1 MNAVQER
8 FIELFIA
15 GQYRPLSQSEVKE
28 FLESYKFLENQYWK
42 LSKLKALSFLAYQ
55 TKDWDWLHEICAEIE
70 KIQG

>member
-28 FLESYKFLENQYWK
+28 FLESYKFLENRYWK

>member
-1 MNAVQER
+1 MNVVQER
-8 FIELFIA
+8 FVELFITA
-15 GQYRPLSQSEVKE
+15 QYRALNKLEVKE
-28 FLESYKFLENQYWK
+28 FLESYQYLENRYWK

>member
-15 GQYRPLSQSEVKE
+15 GQYRPLSQSEAKE
-28 FLESYKFLENQYWK
+28 FLESYKFLENRYWK

>member
-1 MNAVQER
+1 MNVVQER

-28 FLESYKFLENQYWK
+28 FLESYKFLENRYWK